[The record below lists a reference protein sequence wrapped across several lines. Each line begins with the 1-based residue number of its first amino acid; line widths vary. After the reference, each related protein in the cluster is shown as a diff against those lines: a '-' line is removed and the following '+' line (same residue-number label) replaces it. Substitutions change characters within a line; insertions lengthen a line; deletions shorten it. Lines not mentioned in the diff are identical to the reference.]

1 MQYLLISLFV
11 LVTVIIGLIAFLSFM
26 ARKYH
31 AMMSKKRIA
40 EIEKS
45 SQFKTKKPKT
55 LLSDKDDFRAKDKK
69 AEQKLESEISNGIMR
84 YDPHGRNEIETRSEQ
99 VDIVGI
105 AEPKGFWSKF
115 IMNQKLGF
123 IMARINAQKSNNK
136 GYWVNLIKAQD
147 SSRSFEQGRGR

>member
-1 MQYLLISLFV
+1 MQYLVISLVV
-11 LVTVIIGLIAFLSFM
+11 LVMLIIGGIVFLNFM

-31 AMMSKKRIA
+31 DMMSRKRIA
-40 EIEKS
+40 VIEQSSPFKS
-45 SQFKTKKPKT
+45 KKPKP
-55 LLSDKDDFRAKDKK
+55 LLSNKNDFKAKDKK
-69 AEQKLESEISNGIMR
+69 AEQKLESEISNKIMR
-84 YDPHGRNEIETRSEQ
+84 YDPHGRNEIETRAEQ

>member
-1 MQYLLISLFV
+1 MQYLLISI
-11 LVTVIIGLIAFLSFM
+11 TVLIAIVVSAIIFLSYM
-26 ARKYH
+26 AKKYRD
-31 AMMSKKRIA
+31 MMSRRRIA
-40 EIEKS
+40 LIEESSPFKS
-45 SQFKTKKPKT
+45 KRPKP
-55 LLSDKDDFRAKDKK
+55 LMSNKDDFRAKDVK
-69 AEQKLESEISNGIMR
+69 AEQKLESEIVRGVVK
-84 YDPHGRNEIETRSEQ
+84 YDPHGRNEIETRAEQ